1 MILAKWMIRQEWLGL
16 AVIAI
21 AGFLIMAA
29 LRPAFLTPFNLFVLM
44 SAFALAAL
52 IALGQMITLAVGQLN
67 LSLGSIGGLVAVTF
81 AGMMD
86 AKGWSAGPSFL
97 LALALGAAAGAVN
110 GVLIAQFKLSA
121 FIVTLATLAMFKGLN
136 LALTKAQPFY
146 NIDKS
151 VGAFGNASLIGPI
164 PAILIPT
171 IVATVAIAYILY
183 RLPIGRQILAVGGN
197 SAASEL
203 SGISI
208 KRAVIT
214 AHVLSGAL
222 AGLAGM
228 VAVARLQLGQP
239 TIGEDWLISSFAAP
253 VIGGVALTGGHVSI
267 TGTLLAVVIIALITQ
282 GLVLFAVDAFYV
294 QLFLGA
300 LILLAVGLN
309 SVRSLLPLGYAS
321 P

>member
-1 MILAKWMIRQEWLGL
+1 LAKWLLRQEWLGL
-16 AVIAI
+16 AAI
-21 AGFLIMAA
+21 AALGFVIMAS

-44 SAFALAAL
+44 STFALAAL
-52 IALGQMITLAVGQLN
+52 IALGQMVTLAVGQLN
-67 LSLGSIGGLVAVTF
+67 LSLGSIGGLAAVSF

-86 AKGWSAGPSFL
+86 AWGWTAAPSFVL
-97 LALALGAAAGAVN
+97 GLVLGAVAGAVN
-110 GVLIAQFKLSA
+110 GFLIAQFQLSA
-121 FIVTLATLAMFKGLN
+121 FIVTLATLAMFKGLD
-136 LALTKAQPFY
+136 LAQTKAQPFY
-146 NIDKS
+146 NIDKI
-151 VGAFGNASLIGPI
+151 VGALGNASLIGPV
-164 PAILIPT
+164 PAVLVPT
-171 IVATVAIAYILY
+171 AIATAVVAYILY

-214 AHVLSGAL
+214 AHVLSGVL

-253 VIGGVALTGGHVSI
+253 VIGGVALTGGHVNI
-267 TGTLLAVVIIALITQ
+267 VGTLLAVVIIALITQ
-282 GLVLFAVDAFYV
+282 GLVLFAVDPFYV
-294 QLFLGA
+294 QLVLGG
-300 LILLAVGLN
+300 LIIVAVGLN
-309 SVRSLLPLGYAS
+309 SLRSLLPVGYSS

>member
-1 MILAKWMIRQEWLGL
+1 LRQEWLGL
-16 AVIAI
+16 AVIAVL
-21 AGFLIMAA
+21 GFIIMAS
-29 LRPAFLTPFNLFVLM
+29 LRPAFLTPFNLFVLL
-44 SAFALAAL
+44 STFALAAL

-67 LSLGSIGGLVAVTF
+67 LSLGSIGGLVAVSF

-86 AKGWSAGPSFL
+86 VWHWSAAPSFV
-97 LALALGAAAGAVN
+97 AGLALGALAGALN
-110 GVLIAQFKLSA
+110 GILIAQFQLSA

-146 NIDKS
+146 DIDKIVS
-151 VGAFGNASLIGPI
+151 TFGNASLIGPI
-164 PAILIPT
+164 PAVLIPT
-171 IVATVAIAYILY
+171 VIATAVVAYILY
-183 RLPIGRQILAVGGN
+183 RLPAGRQILAVGGN
-197 SAASEL
+197 SSASEL

-208 KRAVIT
+208 KRAIVT
-214 AHVLSGAL
+214 AHVMSGVL

-267 TGTLLAVVIIALITQ
+267 VGTLLAVVIVALITQ
-282 GLVLFAVDAFYV
+282 GLVLFTIDPFYV
-294 QLFLGA
+294 QLVLGG

-309 SVRSLLPLGYAS
+309 SLRSLLPVGYS
-321 P
+321 LP

>member
-1 MILAKWMIRQEWLGL
+1 MLRQEWLGL
-16 AVIAI
+16 AVIAVL
-21 AGFLIMAA
+21 AFVVMAA

-67 LSLGSIGGLVAVTF
+67 LSLGSIGGLVAVAF

-86 AKGWSAGPSFL
+86 VWHLSAAPSFV
-97 LALALGAAAGAVN
+97 LALALGALAGAVN
-110 GVLIAQFKLSA
+110 GFLIARFQLSA
-121 FIVTLATLAMFKGLN
+121 FIVTLASLAMFKGLN

-146 NIDKS
+146 NIDKIVS
-151 VGAFGNASLIGPI
+151 TLGEASLVGPI
-164 PAILIPT
+164 PVVLIPT
-171 IVATVAIAYILY
+171 AIATAAVAYILY

-197 SAASEL
+197 SSASEL
-203 SGISI
+203 SGISV
-208 KRAVIT
+208 KRAVVT
-214 AHVLSGAL
+214 AHILSGTL
-222 AGLAGM
+222 AGLAGV

-267 TGTLLAVVIIALITQ
+267 VGTLLAVVIIALITQ
-282 GLVLFAVDAFYV
+282 GLVLFAVDPFYV
-294 QLFLGA
+294 QLLLGG

-309 SVRSLLPLGYAS
+309 SLRSILPTGYLA

>member
-1 MILAKWMIRQEWLGL
+1 LRQEWLGL
-16 AVIAI
+16 AVIAVL
-21 AGFLIMAA
+21 GFVIMAS
-29 LRPAFLTPFNLFVLM
+29 LRPSFLTPFNLFVLL

-67 LSLGSIGGLVAVTF
+67 LSLGSIGGLVAVSF

-86 AKGWSAGPSFL
+86 VWHWSAAPSFV
-97 LALALGAAAGAVN
+97 AGLALGALAGALN
-110 GVLIAQFKLSA
+110 GVLIAQFQLSA
-121 FIVTLATLAMFKGLN
+121 FIVTLATLAIFKGLN

-146 NIDKS
+146 NIDKIAS
-151 VGAFGNASLIGPI
+151 TFGNASLIGPI
-164 PAILIPT
+164 PAVLVPT
-171 IVATVAIAYILY
+171 VIATAVVAYILY
-183 RLPIGRQILAVGGN
+183 RLPAGRQILAVGGN
-197 SAASEL
+197 SSASEL

-208 KRAVIT
+208 KRAVVT
-214 AHVLSGAL
+214 AHVMSGVL

-267 TGTLLAVVIIALITQ
+267 VGTLLAVVIVALITQ
-282 GLVLFAVDAFYV
+282 GLVLFTIDPFYV
-294 QLFLGA
+294 QLVLGG

-309 SVRSLLPLGYAS
+309 SLRSLLPVGYS
-321 P
+321 LP

>member
-1 MILAKWMIRQEWLGL
+1 MAKGLLRQEWLGL
-16 AVIAI
+16 AAI
-21 AGFLIMAA
+21 AVLAFVLMAA

-67 LSLGSIGGLVAVTF
+67 LSLGSIGGLVAVAF
-81 AGMMD
+81 AGMMEV
-86 AKGWSAGPSFL
+86 WHLSAAPAFVLG
-97 LALALGAAAGAVN
+97 LALGAAAGLFN
-110 GVLIAQFKLSA
+110 GVLIAQLKLSA

-146 NIDKS
+146 NIDKAVS
-151 VGAFGNASLIGPI
+151 AFGNASLVGPI
-164 PAILIPT
+164 PAVLIPT
-171 IVATVAIAYILY
+171 AVATAILAYVLY

-197 SAASEL
+197 SSASEL

-208 KRAVIT
+208 KRAVVT
-214 AHVLSGAL
+214 AHVLSGVL

-267 TGTLLAVVIIALITQ
+267 VGTLLAVVIIALITQ
-282 GLVLFAVDAFYV
+282 GLVLFAVDPFYV
-294 QLFLGA
+294 QLLLGG

-309 SVRSLLPLGYAS
+309 GLRTMLPIGYSA